1 MIKEIIKNVVII
13 GITIVITL
21 GIVNSIKTEN
31 LGGVPKA
38 PSYNT
43 ALSSAVSVGTL
54 ANTTVLT
61 QKGARGYARICNDSA
76 SEGYIYLYSTTT
88 ISTTSAST
96 ILPTKTCYE
105 ITSENLYTGVVGYV
119 SGEATSTSMFV
130 TELIGY

>member
-1 MIKEIIKNVVII
+1 MVII
-13 GITIVITL
+13 IVITL
-21 GIVNSIKTEN
+21 GIVNSIRTEQN

-61 QKGARGYARICNDSA
+61 QKGGRGYARICNDSA
-76 SEGYIYLYSTTT
+76 AQGYIYLYSTTT
-88 ISTTSAST
+88 IATTSAST

-119 SGEATSTSMFV
+119 SGAATSTSLFV
-130 TELIGY
+130 TELVGY